1 MKILQNPELLD
12 SYIKRN
18 KINNMIHPS
27 LNQYMQLAQFEKK
40 EYLYHQDENLDSL
53 YLFVKGKIKVSYS
66 MSNGKENVLRL
77 LKEPRIVGEIEL
89 ILDIPAAT
97 TLLAME
103 TTHCIIIPLG
113 RCRSLLL
120 KDAVFLKA
128 VSYNMAEALF
138 IMDNNASI
146 NQSFSPKN
154 RVVSYI
160 LSTEHNLHFQIDL
173 KNLPNIIGISDRH
186 LFRIIS
192 ELLEDDMIRKD
203 SDGYSIS
210 NLPELELI
218 AGDLYLP

>member
-1 MKILQNPELLD
+1 
-12 SYIKRN
+12 
-18 KINNMIHPS
+18 
-27 LNQYMQLAQFEKK
+27 
-40 EYLYHQDENLDSL
+40 
-53 YLFVKGKIKVSYS
+53 